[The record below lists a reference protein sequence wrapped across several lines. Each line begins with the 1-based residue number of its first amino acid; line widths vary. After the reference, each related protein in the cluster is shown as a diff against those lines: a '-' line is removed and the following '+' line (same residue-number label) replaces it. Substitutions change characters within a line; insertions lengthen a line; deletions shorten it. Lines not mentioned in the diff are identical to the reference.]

1 MERKGRMKGR
11 LWQPIQIGQMQLKN
25 RIVQP
30 PMGTQYGQNGYV
42 TERLKNYFEARAG
55 GGAGLLIVELTCVH
69 PRGRVLQN
77 QLCISDDKFIS
88 GLKELAQ
95 VIHRNGAKA
104 AIQLHHGGRIAR
116 SEDILMQ
123 PVAPSPLASLQYPHL
138 RGEVPK
144 ELTIDEISAIVSC
157 FAEAAV
163 RAKRAGFDGV
173 ELHGAHGYLID
184 QFLSP
189 TSNKRR
195 DLYGGTLQK
204 RARVLIE
211 IIKAVK
217 EKTGFGYPVWCRI
230 NGQEYGVEGG
240 TSAED
245 AQRIARMAQEAGA
258 DAIHV
263 TAVGPSSPI
272 NLTSPEFV
280 PAVIAD
286 LAAGIRNVVNVP
298 VIVVGKITAEAGEKV
313 LSSGKADLVAV
324 GRSVLADPEYWSKVA
339 SNRQEDIVPCILCM
353 RCRDDVFS
361 PTAGGIRCSVNAALG
376 REAEYKIVTA
386 TRSRKVLVV
395 GGGPAGMEAARVAA
409 LRGHRV
415 TLWEKRSK
423 LGGQLIQAVIPPH
436 KNIIEPFKK
445 YLEAQLRKLNVKIE
459 LGITAKA
466 AMVMQFE
473 PEVLVLA
480 TGATIFTPEI
490 PGLNQ
495 VNAVQWI
502 DILEGRAQA
511 GDRVVLIGGGLV
523 GCETADF
530 LAEKGKRITVTNILP
545 EMALGMGPGLRG
557 PLLSRLSARGV
568 SLLASVKYHEITPGG
583 VLLTTKEGE
592 TKMIEADTIVITA
605 GGICDRKLYEEIRV
619 IVPETYFA
627 GDCVEMRT
635 IRDAIAEGY
644 KIGLEI

>member
-1 MERKGRMKGR
+1 MKGR
-11 LWQPIQIGQMQLKN
+11 LWEPVQIGQMQLKN

-30 PMGTQYGQNGYV
+30 PMGTLYGKNGHV
-42 TERLKNYFEARAG
+42 TERMKNYFEARAQ
-55 GGAGLLIVELTCVH
+55 GGAGLLIVEFTCVH
-69 PRGRVLQN
+69 PRGRVLEN
-77 QLCISDDKFIS
+77 QLSISDDKFIP
-88 GLKELAQ
+88 GLRELAR
-95 VIHRNGAKA
+95 VIHRNGTKA

-123 PVAPSPLASLQYPHL
+123 PVAPSPLATLQYPHL

-144 ELTIDEISAIVSC
+144 ELTIDEIAGIVRS

-173 ELHGAHGYLID
+173 ELHGGHGYLID

-189 TSNKRR
+189 TSNKRQ
-195 DLYGGTLQK
+195 DVYGGTLPN

-211 IIKAVK
+211 IIKAIK
-217 EKTGFGYPVWCRI
+217 EKAGFGYPVWCRI
-230 NGQEYGVEGG
+230 NGKEYGVEGG

-245 AQRIARMAQEAGA
+245 AQKTARMAQEAGA

-263 TAVGPSSPI
+263 SAFGPSSPI
-272 NLTSPEFV
+272 NLTSPQFI

-286 LAAGIRNVVNVP
+286 LAEGIKKAVSVP

-313 LSSGKADLVAV
+313 LAEGKADLIAV
-324 GRSVLADPEYWSKVA
+324 GRPVLADPEYWSKVA
-339 SNRQEDIVPCILCM
+339 SNREEDIVPCILCM

-376 REAEYKIVTA
+376 REAEYRIVPA
-386 TRSRKVLVV
+386 KQSRKVLVV
-395 GGGPAGMEAARVAA
+395 GGGPAGMGAARVAA

-445 YLEAQLRKLNVKIE
+445 YLETQLKKLNVKIE

-466 AMVMQFE
+466 ATVKQFE
-473 PEVLVLA
+473 PEVVVLA

-490 PGLNQ
+490 PGLNEA
-495 VNAVQWI
+495 NAIQWI
-502 DILEGRAQA
+502 DILEGRAEA
-511 GDRVVLIGGGLV
+511 GDRVVLIGGGFV

-557 PLLSRLSARGV
+557 PLLNRLSARGV
-568 SLLASVKYHEITPGG
+568 SLLTSVKYHEITPRG
-583 VLLTTKEGE
+583 VVLTTQDGE
-592 TKMIEADTIVITA
+592 TKTIQADTIVLAA
-605 GGICDRKLYEEIRV
+605 GGICDRKLYEEVRA
-619 IVPETYFA
+619 IVSETYFA
-627 GDCVEMRT
+627 GDCVETRT
-635 IRDAIAEGY
+635 MRDAVADGY
-644 KIGLEI
+644 RIGLEI